1 MKKRF
6 LIVVLVFLV
15 YQLSAQFKSGSAESV
30 YSYKWFAGGGGGLSF
45 GTVTNINIR
54 PSGGYKIAPN
64 LHAGVSFYYDY
75 YLDRRYANPIS
86 FQTYGAAAFGR
97 YFFHEKFFFQAE
109 YERLIFN
116 DKNYSG
122 QFSNIY
128 LDKANVGAGLR
139 QWMSERSYS
148 LITVLWN
155 TFDNEFLFG
164 HNPFIRIEFIFEF

>member
-1 MKKRF
+1 MKKIIF
-6 LIVVLVFLV
+6 FMLLVLAVNLA
-15 YQLSAQFKSGSAESV
+15 SAQLLNGRGERDNG
-30 YSYKWFAGGGGGLSF
+30 YMWFAGGGGGLSF
-45 GTVTNINIR
+45 GTVTNINLR

-75 YLDRRYANPIS
+75 YLDRRYANPLS

-116 DKNYSG
+116 DKNYSS

-139 QWMSERSYS
+139 QWMSERSYT

-164 HNPFIRIEFIFEF
+164 YNPFIRIEFIFEF